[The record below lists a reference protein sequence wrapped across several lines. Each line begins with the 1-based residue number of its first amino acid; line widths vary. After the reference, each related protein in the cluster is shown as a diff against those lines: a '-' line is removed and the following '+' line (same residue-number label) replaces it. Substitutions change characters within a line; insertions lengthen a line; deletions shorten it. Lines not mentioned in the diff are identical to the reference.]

1 MIGKLKRERP
11 SRREFDDLLR
21 SGRARLTDAA
31 NESLSRDG
39 RFDLA
44 YNAAHAL
51 SLPRPWRVLAKGHE
65 TRNQSEYGGVTAI
78 DPRLLIDLIAAAN
91 AVLTAVSSV
100 EPPEAEG

>member
-39 RFDLA
+39 RF
-44 YNAAHAL
+44 
-51 SLPRPWRVLAKGHE
+51 
-65 TRNQSEYGGVTAI
+65 
-78 DPRLLIDLIAAAN
+78 
-91 AVLTAVSSV
+91 
-100 EPPEAEG
+100 EG